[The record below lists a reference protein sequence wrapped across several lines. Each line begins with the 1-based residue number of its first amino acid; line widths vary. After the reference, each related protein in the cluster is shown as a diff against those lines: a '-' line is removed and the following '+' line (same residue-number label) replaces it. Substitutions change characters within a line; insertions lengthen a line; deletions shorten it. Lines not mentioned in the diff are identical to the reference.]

1 MPSPFKS
8 FYATY
13 IQELLILIVLSS
25 CSVSKIGG
33 EVKTEKD
40 GDHPYY
46 ELNSPYVQIQL
57 KGDYY
62 FHPLERK
69 YFPDADEDF
78 MEYLKERLGNRKP
91 KLMYSA
97 HTTVPPYYSTVA
109 VLYKNIQ
116 FDTTLFE
123 NIRKELQERLKV
135 SVKNSTD
142 ITTNFGHATEIE
154 YNALN
159 TTTRVRTCYNEFFI
173 NSGNNLIRI
182 YSWSI
187 DWKEPI
193 IKDEL
198 EGIVKTISFFKE

>member
-1 MPSPFKS
+1 MINTSVIPLLTTLVI
-8 FYATY
+8 FY
-13 IQELLILIVLSS
+13 S

-69 YFPDADEDF
+69 YFPDTDKEF
-78 MEYLKERLGNRKP
+78 MEYLKVKLGNRKP

-109 VLYKNIQ
+109 VLYQNIQ
-116 FDTTLFE
+116 FDTTQLV
-123 NIRKELQERLKV
+123 NIRTELQKRLKV
-135 SVKNSTD
+135 SIKNSTE
-142 ITTNFGHATEIE
+142 IVTNYGHATEIE
-154 YNALN
+154 YNASN
-159 TTTRVRTCYNEFFI
+159 TVTRIPTCYNEFFI
-173 NSGNNLIRI
+173 NNGSNVIRI
-182 YSWSI
+182 YSWFI
-187 DWKEPI
+187 DCKEPI
-193 IKDEL
+193 IKEEL
-198 EGIVKTISFFKE
+198 EGIVKTIGLFKD

>member
-1 MPSPFKS
+1 MYKALRIIFSLTP
-8 FYATY
+8 
-13 IQELLILIVLSS
+13 IILCN
-25 CSVSKIGG
+25 CSISKIGG

-40 GDHPYY
+40 ADHPYY

-62 FHPLERK
+62 FHSLERK
-69 YFPDADEDF
+69 YFPDTDENY
-78 MEYLKERLGNRKP
+78 MEYLKAGFGSRKP

-116 FDTTLFE
+116 FDSTLLG
-123 NIRKELQERLKV
+123 NIRKELQRRLKV

-159 TTTRVRTCYNEFFI
+159 TTTRIPTCYNEFFI

-187 DWKEPI
+187 DCKEPI
-193 IKDEL
+193 IKEEL
-198 EGIVKTISFFKE
+198 EGIVKTISIFKE

>member
-1 MPSPFKS
+1 MFK
-8 FYATY
+8 ALM
-13 IQELLILIVLSS
+13 ILLLLILIIFYN
-25 CSVSKIGG
+25 CSISKIGG

-69 YFPDADEDF
+69 YFPDTDEDF
-78 MEYLKERLGNRKP
+78 MEYLKERLGNRKA

-116 FDTTLFE
+116 FDTTLLE
-123 NIRKELQERLKV
+123 NIRTELQKRLKV
-135 SVKNSTD
+135 SIKNSTD
-142 ITTNFGHATEIE
+142 ITTNYGHATEID
-154 YNALN
+154 YNAIN
-159 TTTRVRTCYNEFFI
+159 TTTRVPTCYNEFFI

-187 DWKEPI
+187 DCKEPI
-193 IKDEL
+193 IKEEL
-198 EGIVKTISFFKE
+198 EGIVKTISLFKE